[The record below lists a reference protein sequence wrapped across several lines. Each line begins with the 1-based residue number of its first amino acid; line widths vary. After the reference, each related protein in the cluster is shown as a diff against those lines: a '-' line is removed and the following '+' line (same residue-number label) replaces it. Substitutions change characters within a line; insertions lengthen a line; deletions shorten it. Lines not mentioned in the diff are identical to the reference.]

1 MLNLI
6 GSSLGIVASIWMFV
20 GVAIVGKLHGKYSHL
35 HQFCS
40 ELGARGGRTEKI
52 SPLIN
57 NYPLGFLFVV
67 FGLYIISASGA
78 SVSLMFTGALVIVHG
93 VATWAAGYFPMD
105 LDPYTKS
112 PTHECKLHTLAGG
125 VMFISLFL
133 AQLVMI
139 ASGKVSYMPLA
150 FKGFSVACLMLSVVF
165 NYMLVNAYKAHSG
178 AGLYQR
184 LAYGAQLFWLS
195 GLSVVLAAAR

>member
-1 MLNLI
+1 
-6 GSSLGIVASIWMFV
+6 MFV
-20 GVAIVGKLHGKYSHL
+20 GVFIVGRLHGKYSHL

-57 NYPLGFLFVV
+57 NYPLGFLFIL
-67 FGLYIISASGA
+67 FGLYIISASGF
-78 SVSLMFTGALVIVHG
+78 SVALMFCGALIIVHG
-93 VATWAAGYFPMD
+93 VATWMAGYYPMD

-112 PTHECKLHTLAGG
+112 PSHECKLHTLAGG

-139 ASGKVSYMPLA
+139 VSGKVAYMPLA
-150 FKGFSVACLMLSVVF
+150 FKGFSVACLVLSVAF
-165 NYMLVNAYKAHSG
+165 NYLLVNAYKAHSG

-184 LAYGAQLFWLS
+184 LAYGAQLFWLC
-195 GLSVVLAAAR
+195 GLSVVLFAAR